1 MKSEDI
7 KKWQTMK
14 ISQIFKP
21 AILKEKKM
29 ADILKEIL
37 KKLPDKSISEA
48 TYEAANIVLYTK
60 DSKFLFGIGGESM
73 MGLVKEFKKRIELRP
88 DPSLCMSREDAE
100 IAIKKIVPKEAGIQD
115 LIFDPPRSV
124 VIIHADKPG
133 IIISRDKDIL
143 SELKKKTLWVPV
155 VKRIP
160 PLRSKL
166 IESIRSVLYE
176 NAVYRKKFLAKTGH
190 RVYDGWLRAKKQEW
204 IRLTFLGAGRQV
216 GRSCLFLQTPESR
229 IVMDCG
235 IDPGQDDGPKSY
247 PYLEAPEFNISEIDA
262 VILSHSHLD
271 HSGLVPYL
279 YKYGYRGPVYC
290 TAPTRDVSAL
300 LQLDMI
306 KIQRSEGRDPIYA
319 SEDVKNFVLHCIPVK
334 WNTVTDLTPDI
345 RLTFFNSGHIL
356 GSSVTHLNIGNGL
369 HNLVYTADMKYGR
382 TNVLEPTH
390 SQFARAETLIIESTY
405 GGRSNVMAEKDANE
419 YTEKIIKD
427 TFERGGKVLMPVLG
441 SGRAQE
447 VMVII
452 ENLMKSGKIP
462 DARVYVDG
470 MLWDITAIHTAYPE
484 FLNRNIRDRIFHKEN
499 NPFLSDIFVKI
510 GSNKERKEV
519 ILSDEPCLILATS
532 GMLTG
537 GPSVEYL
544 KGLAEGK
551 NNSLI
556 FSCYQ
561 PKGSLG
567 HRIRE
572 GDTEISFAESGKM
585 QVLNIKMQV
594 HKIEITNHSDRR
606 QLMNYIKRCNPT
618 PRKVIVQHGEVG
630 RCLDLASSVHKQFR
644 IETVVPKNLET
655 IRLR

>member
-1 MKSEDI
+1 
-7 KKWQTMK
+7 
-14 ISQIFKP
+14 
-21 AILKEKKM
+21 M

-37 KKLPDKSISEA
+37 EKLPKGSISEA
-48 TYEAANIVLYTK
+48 TFEAANIVLYTK
-60 DSKFLFGIGGESM
+60 DKEFFFNEMNKIRE
-73 MGLVKEFKKRIELRP
+73 LVREFKKRIELRP
-88 DPSLCMSREDAE
+88 DPSTCMKREDAE
-100 IAIKKIVPKEAGIQD
+100 LAIKKLVPKEAGIQD

-124 VIIHADKPG
+124 VIVHAEKPG
-133 IIISRDKDIL
+133 VIIGKGGDV
-143 SELKKKTLWVPV
+143 LKKIKEKTLWIPV
-155 VKRIP
+155 VKRLP
-160 PLRSKL
+160 PIRCKL
-166 IESIRSVLYE
+166 IESVRAVLYE
-176 NAVYRKKFLAKTGH
+176 NADYRKKFLAKTGH

-229 IVMDCG
+229 VVMDCG
-235 IDPGQDDGPKSY
+235 IDPGQEDGGPNSY
-247 PYLEAPEFNISEIDA
+247 PYLDAPEFNISEIDA

-306 KIQRSEGRDPIYA
+306 KIQRNDGRDPIYT
-319 SEDVKNFVLHCIPVK
+319 SEDVKNFVLHCITIPWDK
-334 WNTVTDLTPDI
+334 VTDITPDV

-382 TNVLEPTH
+382 TNGLEPTH
-390 SQFARAETLIIESTY
+390 SQFARAETVIVESTY
-405 GGRSNVMAEKDANE
+405 GGRSNVMAEKDAND
-419 YTEKIIKD
+419 YTEKIIKE

-452 ENLMKSGKIP
+452 EQLMKSGKIP
-462 DARVYVDG
+462 TCKVYIDG

-499 NPFLSDIFVKI
+499 NPFLSDIFVKV
-510 GSNKERKEV
+510 GSNKERKEI

-544 KGLAEGK
+544 KHLADGK

-561 PKGSLG
+561 PKGSMG

-572 GDTEISFAESGKM
+572 GNTEIPMPEGGKM
-585 QVLNIKMQV
+585 KILKILMQV

-618 PRKVIVQHGEVG
+618 PRKVIVQHGEAS
-630 RCLDLASSVHKQFR
+630 RCLDLASSIHKQFR
-644 IETVVPKNLET
+644 IETIVPKNLET